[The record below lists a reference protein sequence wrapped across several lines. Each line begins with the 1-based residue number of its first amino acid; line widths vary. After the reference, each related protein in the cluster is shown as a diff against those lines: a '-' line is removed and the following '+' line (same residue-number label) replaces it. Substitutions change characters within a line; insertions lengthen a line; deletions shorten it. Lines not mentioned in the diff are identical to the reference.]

1 MQIVLLLEGVAS
13 YNDIKE
19 KLHVT
24 APNRAA
30 GLPPDYRTAPTIGV
44 VPAAVL
50 CNKGTT
56 SSPDTV
62 TTGACKTGPS
72 CPM

>member
-1 MQIVLLLEGVAS
+1 MRIVLLLEGGAS

-19 KLHVT
+19 KLYST

-30 GLPPDYRTAPTIGV
+30 GLPPEYRTAPTIGV
-44 VPAAVL
+44 VLAAVL
-50 CNKGTT
+50 YNKGTT

-62 TTGACKTGPS
+62 TTGAQ
-72 CPM
+72 